1 MKEGLI
7 LVKMLLECEDERQK
21 WNLRRSIKLLIGK
34 KSFKMKLPK
43 YKKLGRNIKNLLS
56 TQLREEEIREVEPKD
71 EVVCCFEQD
80 Q

>member
-1 MKEGLI
+1 
-7 LVKMLLECEDERQK
+7 
-21 WNLRRSIKLLIGK
+21 
-34 KSFKMKLPK
+34 MKLPK